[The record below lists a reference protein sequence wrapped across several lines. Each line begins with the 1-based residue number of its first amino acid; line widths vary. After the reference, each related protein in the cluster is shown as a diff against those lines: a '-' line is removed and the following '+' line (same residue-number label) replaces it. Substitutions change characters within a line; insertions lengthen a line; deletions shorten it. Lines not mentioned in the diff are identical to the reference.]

1 MTKDEIKAVL
11 LLHVICPE
19 DGKSKYDKEC
29 CDKMLDLF
37 RQGAPLSMIFEAI
50 PIKEDRE
57 KFIALA
63 EELEK

>member
-19 DGKSKYDKEC
+19 GEKSKYDKEC

-37 RQGAPLSMIFEAI
+37 KQGMPLSMIFEAI